1 MLIASMV
8 RTEVGLETTVEG
20 LRMSLTEL
28 KDKPGDPV
36 VEAEISVVEEL
47 LGRVLDVRHDF
58 HIYKQVREGE
68 TLPVEREEP

>member
-20 LRMSLTEL
+20 LRMSLAEL

-58 HIYKQVREGE
+58 HIYKQMREGE
-68 TLPVEREEP
+68 PLTGEREEP